1 MIILKKFGLK
11 NFIYMGDGFYDAKI
25 LKECCFGISPKM
37 QELRQEKIQ
46 ITLHHQ
52 KVERAPFLTLA

>member
-1 MIILKKFGLK
+1 
-11 NFIYMGDGFYDAKI
+11 MGDGFYDAKI
-25 LKECCFGISPKM
+25 LKECCFGISPKNARI
-37 QELRQEKIQ
+37 EARKIQ